1 MGGEVVDGG
10 GQRCVVLE
18 LPAEEEE
25 SSATAGS
32 SSSFD
37 LERAVC
43 SHGLFMMAPNRWDP
57 LSKTLTR
64 PLRLSS
70 SSSSLLS
77 PPLPPRPHLPP
88 PFPPPPPPLR
98 PRPRPPLSPQDLLSI
113 SGQVRRMLRI
123 SGENE
128 RVIREFHELHE
139 GARESGFGRVFRSPT
154 LFEDMVKCILLCNCQ
169 WPRSLSMARALCEL
183 QLELNGSKPL
193 ELFQPKTP
201 QPKEVKRKRGTKHDA
216 AMKLETK
223 LAENEVELVNDV
235 DPKPL
240 SVYSFANSELPIN
253 SASDASITIDQIGDF
268 PSPEELAHLDADYLA
283 KRCKL
288 GYRAQRII
296 SLAKSIVEG
305 NLEIKKL
312 EDLCEG
318 YTLSSYDKLDEE
330 LSRLS
335 GFGPFTRANVLM
347 CMGFYHKIPADSETI
362 RHLKQFHRR
371 SCAVQSVQKDIDA
384 IYGKYA
390 PYQFLAYWSELWEY
404 YEKQFGKTSDMP
416 PSHYQLIT
424 ASNMRRKAS
433 EK

>member
-1 MGGEVVDGG
+1 
-10 GQRCVVLE
+10 
-18 LPAEEEE
+18 
-25 SSATAGS
+25 S
-32 SSSFD
+32 
-37 LERAVC
+37 
-43 SHGLFMMAPNRWDP
+43 
-57 LSKTLTR
+57 
-64 PLRLSS
+64 
-70 SSSSLLS
+70 
-77 PPLPPRPHLPP
+77 
-88 PFPPPPPPLR
+88 PPLR
-98 PRPRPPLSPQDLLSI
+98 PRPRPPPLPPRPALNLGALTLTLPPSLYILSDLSAGVGNADRGSDLQ
-113 SGQVRRMLRI
+113 GQVRRMLRI

-139 GARESGFGRVFRSPT
+139 GARASGFGRVFRSPT

-169 WPRSLSMARALCEL
+169 LSHPSFFFLRCLKSLCRWPRSLSMARALCEL

>member
-1 MGGEVVDGG
+1 M
-10 GQRCVVLE
+10 
-18 LPAEEEE
+18 
-25 SSATAGS
+25 
-32 SSSFD
+32 
-37 LERAVC
+37 
-43 SHGLFMMAPNRWDP
+43 
-57 LSKTLTR
+57 
-64 PLRLSS
+64 
-70 SSSSLLS
+70 
-77 PPLPPRPHLPP
+77 
-88 PFPPPPPPLR
+88 
-98 PRPRPPLSPQDLLSI
+98 
-113 SGQVRRMLRI
+113 
-123 SGENE
+123 
-128 RVIREFHELHE
+128 
-139 GARESGFGRVFRSPT
+139 
-154 LFEDMVKCILLCNCQ
+154 
-169 WPRSLSMARALCEL
+169 SMARALCEL
-183 QLELNGSKPL
+183 QLELNGSKPM

-201 QPKEVKRKRGTKHDA
+201 QPKEVKRKRGTEHDA

-235 DPKPL
+235 GPKPL

-305 NLEIKKL
+305 KLEIKKL
-312 EDLCEG
+312 EDLCKG

-362 RHLKQFHRR
+362 RHLKQVHFTDRYMIFRNKYANDFKILLQFHRR

-390 PYQFLAYWSELWEY
+390 PYQFLAYWY
-404 YEKQFGKTSDMP
+404 A
-416 PSHYQLIT
+416 I
-424 ASNMRRKAS
+424 
-433 EK
+433 